1 MKKTAF
7 KQQYNHRE
15 GNLIQVLL
23 LRIIYEKPSY
33 GYEIIEN
40 IEKITVTKHRIK
52 TGTAYTLL
60 RRMEKRGLVKSVW
73 KENDQK
79 PNKRVYT
86 ITREG
91 KEYLKMWLEFII
103 QRKKIINKLVS
114 FYNENFK
121 NEKQ

>member
-1 MKKTAF
+1 MKKITF
-7 KQQYNHRE
+7 KSQYNHRD
-15 GNLIQVLL
+15 GNLIQVFL

-33 GYEIIEN
+33 GYEIIGN
-40 IEKITVTKHRIK
+40 IKKITVTKHKIK

-73 KENDQK
+73 KENEPK
-79 PNKRVYT
+79 PDKRVYT

-91 KEYLKMWLEFII
+91 KEYLKIWLEFII
-103 QRKKIINKLVS
+103 QRKKIITKLVS
-114 FYNENFK
+114 FYNKNFK